1 MGILSEYA
9 FCPAVP
15 LIRFRCTV
23 ASRPAGQVSKSE
35 VNLQIGTKLAIQAG
49 QGSAQRRFRF
59 AMAGCALALVL
70 LPFSFRAESHLETTA
85 QIASGEAAQVDREL
99 ATRFQSPY
107 ANRLV
112 LVFNGLPEPYES
124 GRNQTIDFI
133 EQSLRSEP
141 GVSIVTS
148 ELDWSDPLFEGS
160 GSGGL
165 MLIGLDAQGADLES
179 LLARLRARCAS
190 LQSQLHMQY
199 PALSLEITGETPLN
213 VDVRKISSEQVEQA
227 ELRVVPVTLVLL
239 LIAFG
244 SLVAAMLPV
253 GVGLLAISMTMGAVA
268 LIAERF
274 HLSILVQNLASMLGL
289 GLGIDYALLMVNR
302 FRESLAEGRDPGS
315 AADLLWKNAG
325 HTLIVSAST
334 VAIGFTVLL
343 WVPIGDIRSMG
354 VAGLLVAAMSVL
366 LCTLVLPWVL
376 GLLGARIN
384 RWSLGI
390 SVTGLLRR
398 LLPRS
403 VGDSDARAMW
413 RRLGMAVTARPWLSL
428 LLAGAPL
435 VLLALEGRHISL
447 GLPSGDWLPPSA
459 ESVKAIHTLEKMGRA
474 GIVQPIRIVL
484 DLPAGSSPT
493 SARGWV
499 ALNRFARFIAADR
512 RCAEVL
518 SVTTLVGD
526 GSGPADLDT
535 LPQRTRKSFLSTDGR
550 AALFEVMPAAS
561 LTAGEE
567 VLWVQQLRK
576 FNAAEV
582 TALPGA
588 TMRIGGYA
596 AWNADYENVA
606 DKYLPRVMAAVIAGS
621 LVALFIGFRSV
632 FVAVK
637 AVLLN
642 LLSVGASFGALVL
655 VFQDGLGGSIFGVPG
670 GVGKVFMEIPIVS
683 FAIVFGLS
691 MDYEVFLVARVREER
706 RRGLGERAAVAEGL
720 AGTAGLI
727 TSAAAIMISVFAAFT
742 LGGFLAIKMMGF
754 TLAVAV
760 LIDATLVRMIIGP
773 ALLQLAGDWNW
784 WPWGLAGS
792 NSGGAITNSD

>member
-1 MGILSEYA
+1 M
-9 FCPAVP
+9 
-15 LIRFRCTV
+15 
-23 ASRPAGQVSKSE
+23 
-35 VNLQIGTKLAIQAG
+35 GTKLAIPTEPIPKGQAG
-49 QGSAQRRFRF
+49 ARRRFRL

-70 LPFSFRAESHLETTA
+70 LPFSFRAERHLETTA
-85 QIASGEAAQVDREL
+85 QIEHGQAAQVDREL

-112 LVFNGLPEPYES
+112 LVFTGLPEPYES
-124 GRNQTIDFI
+124 GRNQAIDFI

-165 MLIGLDAQGADLES
+165 MLIGLDTHAANLES
-179 LLARLRARCAS
+179 LLASLRARCNS
-190 LQSQLHMQY
+190 LRAQLHAQY
-199 PALSLEITGETPLN
+199 PTLTLQITGETPLN
-213 VDVRKISSEQVEQA
+213 VDVRKISSQEVEQA
-227 ELRVVPVTLVLL
+227 EVRVVPITLILL

-244 SLVAAMLPV
+244 SLVAALLPV

-268 LIAERF
+268 LIAEHF

-302 FRESLAEGRDPGS
+302 FRESLAEGLDPGA

-325 HTLIVSAST
+325 HTLIISAST
-334 VAIGFTVLL
+334 VTIGFTVLL
-343 WVPIGDIRSMG
+343 TVPIGDIRSIG
-354 VAGLLVAAMSVL
+354 VAGLLVAAMSLL
-366 LCTLVLPWVL
+366 LCTMVLPWVL
-376 GLLGARIN
+376 SLLGTRIN
-384 RWSLGI
+384 RWSLGAT
-390 SVTGLLRR
+390 VTGFLRR
-398 LLPRS
+398 LVPGGGGSVDPR
-403 VGDSDARAMW
+403 APW

-435 VLLALEGRHISL
+435 IVLALQGRHISL
-447 GLPSGDWLPPSA
+447 GLPSGDWFPPGA
-459 ESVKAIHTLEKMGRA
+459 ESVKAIHTLEKMGHA
-474 GIVQPIRIVL
+474 GIVQPIRIVV
-484 DLPAGSSPT
+484 DLPPDTSPT
-493 SARGWV
+493 SVRGWD
-499 ALNRFARFIAADR
+499 ALSRFTRFIASDR

-526 GSGPADLDT
+526 GSGPSNLDN
-535 LPQRTRKSFLSTDGR
+535 LPEQTRKSFLSSDGR
-550 AALFEVMPAAS
+550 AALLEVMPTATVTAS
-561 LTAGEE
+561 QE
-567 VLWVQQLRK
+567 VFWVQQLRK
-576 FNAAEV
+576 VDIAEV
-582 TALPGA
+582 TGLSG
-588 TMRIGGYA
+588 TKMRIGGYA
-596 AWNADYENVA
+596 AWNADYEEVA
-606 DKYLPRVMAAVIAGS
+606 DEYLPRVMAAVIAGS
-621 LVALFIGFRSV
+621 FIALLVGFRSV

-655 VFQDGLGGSIFGVPG
+655 VFQDGLGGGIFGIPG

-720 AGTAGLI
+720 AGTGGLI

-792 NSGGAITNSD
+792 NAAHSSD

>member
-1 MGILSEYA
+1 M
-9 FCPAVP
+9 
-15 LIRFRCTV
+15 
-23 ASRPAGQVSKSE
+23 
-35 VNLQIGTKLAIQAG
+35 GTKLAIQAG
-49 QGSAQRRFRF
+49 HGSAQRRFRL

-70 LPFSFRAESHLETTA
+70 LPFSFRAERRLETTA
-85 QIASGEAAQVDREL
+85 QIESGEAAQVDREL

-107 ANRLV
+107 ANRMV
-112 LVFNGLPEPYES
+112 LVFTGLPEPYES
-124 GRNQTIDFI
+124 GRNQAIDFI

-165 MLIGLDAQGADLES
+165 MLIGLDARGPDSES
-179 LLARLRARCAS
+179 LLVRLRARCAS
-190 LQSQLHMQY
+190 LQVQLHAQY
-199 PALSLEITGETPLN
+199 PALTLEITGETPLN
-213 VDVRKISSEQVEQA
+213 VDVRKISSEEVEQA
-227 ELRVVPVTLVLL
+227 ELRVVPVTLLLL

-253 GVGLLAISMTMGAVA
+253 GVGMLAISMTMGAVA
-268 LIAERF
+268 LIAEHL

-302 FRESLAEGRDPGS
+302 FRESLAEGRDPGA
-315 AADLLWKNAG
+315 AADSLWKNAG

-343 WVPIGDIRSMG
+343 CVPIGDIRSIG
-354 VAGLLVAAMSVL
+354 VAGLLVAAISVM

-376 GLLGARIN
+376 GLLGERIN

-390 SVTGLLRR
+390 SFTGFLRR
-398 LLPRS
+398 LIPGRVS
-403 VGDSDARAMW
+403 SDSRAMW
-413 RRLGMAVTARPWLSL
+413 RRLGMTVTARPWLSL
-428 LLAGAPL
+428 LLAGVPL

-447 GLPSGDWLPPSA
+447 GLPSGDWYPPGA
-459 ESVKAIHTLEKMGRA
+459 ESVRAIHTLEKMGRA

-484 DLPAGSSPT
+484 DMPAGAAPT
-493 SARGWV
+493 SPRGWDALSRFTRFV
-499 ALNRFARFIAADR
+499 ASDR
-512 RCAEVL
+512 RCADVL
-518 SVTTLVGD
+518 SLTTLVDAGA
-526 GSGPADLDT
+526 GPADLDS
-535 LPQRTRKSFLSTDGR
+535 LPEQTRKSFLSSDGR
-550 AALFEVMPAAS
+550 AALLEVIPSAS
-561 LTAGEE
+561 LTASEE

-576 FNAAEV
+576 VNVAEV
-582 TALPGA
+582 TAIPGVS
-588 TMRIGGYA
+588 MRIGGYA
-596 AWNADYENVA
+596 AWNADYEKVA
-606 DKYLPRVMAAVIAGS
+606 DVYLPRVMAAVIAGS
-621 LVALFIGFRSV
+621 FVALFIGFRSV

-655 VFQDGLGGSIFGVPG
+655 VFQDGLGGSVFAIPG

-754 TLAVAV
+754 TLAIAV

-792 NSGGAITNSD
+792 SVAGSESIK

>member
-1 MGILSEYA
+1 M
-9 FCPAVP
+9 
-15 LIRFRCTV
+15 
-23 ASRPAGQVSKSE
+23 
-35 VNLQIGTKLAIQAG
+35 GTKLATTTEQR
-49 QGSAQRRFRF
+49 SAQRRFRL
-59 AMAGCALALVL
+59 AMVGCAIALIL
-70 LPFSFRAESHLETTA
+70 LPFSFRAERHLETTS
-85 QIASGEAAQVDREL
+85 QIESGEAAQVDREL

-107 ANRLV
+107 TNRLV
-112 LVFNGLPEPYES
+112 LVFTGLPEPYES
-124 GRNQTIDFI
+124 GRNQAIDFI

-141 GVSIVTS
+141 GVSVVTS
-148 ELDWSDPLFEGS
+148 ELDWSDPLFGGS

-165 MLIGLDAQGADLES
+165 MLIGLDTQGADLEL
-179 LLARLRARCAS
+179 LLARLRARCS
-190 LQSQLHMQY
+190 WLQTQLHAQY

-213 VDVRKISSEQVEQA
+213 VDIRKISSEEVEHA
-227 ELRVVPVTLVLL
+227 ELRVVPVTLILL

-244 SLVAAMLPV
+244 SLVAALLPV
-253 GVGLLAISMTMGAVA
+253 GVGVIAISMTMGAVA
-268 LIAERF
+268 LIAQHF

-289 GLGIDYALLMVNR
+289 GLGIDYALLMVSR
-302 FRESLAEGRDPGS
+302 FRESLAEGREPGA
-315 AADLLWKNAG
+315 AADQLWKSAG
-325 HTLIVSAST
+325 HTLILSAAT

-343 WVPIGDIRSMG
+343 WVPIGDIRSIG

-366 LCTLVLPWVL
+366 LCTLVMPWVL
-376 GLLGARIN
+376 GLLGTRIN

-398 LLPRS
+398 LISGHVGSSDPR
-403 VGDSDARAMW
+403 DTW

-428 LLAGAPL
+428 TLAGAPL

-447 GLPSGDWLPPSA
+447 GLPSGDWFPPGA
-459 ESVKAIHTLEKMGRA
+459 ESVKAIHTLEKMGHA
-474 GIVQPIRIVL
+474 GVVQPIRIVL
-484 DLPAGSSPT
+484 DLPAGAPPT
-493 SARGWV
+493 STRGSD
-499 ALNRFARFIAADR
+499 ALSRLTRFIAADR

-518 SVTTLVGD
+518 SLTTMVDTGAD
-526 GSGPADLDT
+526 PSDLDT
-535 LPQRTRKSFLSTDGR
+535 LPEQTRKSFLSSDGQ
-550 AALFEVMPAAS
+550 AALLEVMPAEYVTAS
-561 LTAGEE
+561 EE
-567 VLWVQQLRK
+567 VRWVQQLRK
-576 FNAAEV
+576 VNVSEV

-588 TMRIGGYA
+588 SMRIGGYA
-596 AWNADYENVA
+596 AWNADYEKVA
-606 DKYLPRVMAAVIAGS
+606 DEYLPRVIAAVVGGS
-621 LVALFIGFRSV
+621 FVALFLGFRSV

-655 VFQDGLGGSIFGVPG
+655 VFQDGFGGSFLGVPG
-670 GVGKVFMEIPIVS
+670 GVGRVFMEIPIVS

-691 MDYEVFLVARVREER
+691 MDYEVFLVARAREER

-760 LIDATLVRMIIGP
+760 LIDATLVRMVIGP

-792 NSGGAITNSD
+792 GAGGAQSGH